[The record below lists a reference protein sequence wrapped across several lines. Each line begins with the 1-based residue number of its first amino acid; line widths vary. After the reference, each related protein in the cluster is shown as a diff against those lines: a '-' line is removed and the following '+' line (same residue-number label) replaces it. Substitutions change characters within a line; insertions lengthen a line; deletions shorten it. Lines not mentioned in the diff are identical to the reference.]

1 MKQFQERYPV
11 EYDVIVAG
19 GGPAGVAAAV
29 SAARQGAKTALI
41 ERYGIL
47 GGMLTAG
54 QVQPILGRAEGRTM
68 YNEIVEML
76 EAGHDNIRR
85 TKTRNGDEIVVIGAE
100 VAYRVAVFL
109 VGIYDMLDAAG
120 YFYYIAVLYY
130 GIAK

>member
-1 MKQFQERYPV
+1 MKQFQERYPS

-76 EAGHDNIRR
+76 
-85 TKTRNGDEIVVIGAE
+85 
-100 VAYRVAVFL
+100 
-109 VGIYDMLDAAG
+109 
-120 YFYYIAVLYY
+120 
-130 GIAK
+130 